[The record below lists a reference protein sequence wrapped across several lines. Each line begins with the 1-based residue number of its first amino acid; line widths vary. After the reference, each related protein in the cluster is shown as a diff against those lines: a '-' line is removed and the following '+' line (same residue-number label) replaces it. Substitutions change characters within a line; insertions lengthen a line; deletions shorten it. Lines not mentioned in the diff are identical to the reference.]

1 MAIRAVCGPVVGA
14 VEVLVSR
21 VEGLVSRV
29 SVEMTWGR
37 ESSDWLRRGDVER
50 SDWLRRGDV
59 DVSACFGSR
68 KRLGP
73 DGAPIARIHPC
84 TSLRLLGLC
93 RLPGSCM

>member
-21 VEGLVSRV
+21 VEGLVLVNRV
-29 SVEMTWGR
+29 SVEVTWGR
-37 ESSDWLRRGDVER
+37 SDRLRWGRDVER

-73 DGAPIARIHPC
+73 DGAPIARIR
-84 TSLRLLGLC
+84 TLLIILYKVQN
-93 RLPGSCM
+93 S

>member
-21 VEGLVSRV
+21 GLVNRV
-29 SVEMTWGR
+29 SVEVTWGH
-37 ESSDWLRRGDVER
+37 SDRLRWGRDVER

-59 DVSACFGSR
+59 AVSACFGSR

-73 DGAPIARIHPC
+73 DGAPIARI
-84 TSLRLLGLC
+84 TINIKYNIQVF
-93 RLPGSCM
+93 